1 MAKLDWDRVN
11 IENLDYR
18 RKNEIERIEEEK
30 ADSLAEPGSHTLHHC
45 PHCGLEVS
53 GSKYR
58 FHIAEVHFLS
68 TGSVRVTMLVARIGS
83 NGLLF
88 SAIPTCV
95 FDDVWKLLQT
105 SFDFDQHYSSDEI
118 GNRLP
123 RETLRFLYERR
134 TIDLSGGVENYVTE
148 IAEIIQ
154 VVAEKISWFALGGR
168 IALDLRVAGF
178 DKSFSRALLEE
189 LRDRARKAKGTTK
202 GKRSKR
208 KRKSSQ
214 LLNSLRLKVQEHK

>member
-1 MAKLDWDRVN
+1 MAKMDWDRVN
-11 IENLDYR
+11 VENLDYR
-18 RKNEIERIEEEK
+18 RKGEIERNEEEK
-30 ADSLAEPGSHTLHHC
+30 ALFLKTGSPTLHHC
-45 PHCGLEVS
+45 PQCGLEVS

-58 FHIAEVHFLS
+58 FHFAEVHFLS

-95 FDDVWKLLQT
+95 FDDVWNLLQS

-118 GNRLP
+118 GNKLP

-134 TIDLSGGVENYVTE
+134 TIDLSGRVENYVTE
-148 IAEIIQ
+148 IAKIIQ
-154 VVAEKISWFALGGR
+154 VVAEKVSWFALEGR

-178 DKSFSRALLEE
+178 DKSFSLALRKE
-189 LRDRARKAKGTTK
+189 LRGKCGKANKANGNTK
-202 GKRSKR
+202 RKRSKK
-208 KRKSSQ
+208 KRKSAQ
-214 LLNSLRLKVQEHK
+214 LRPQ